1 MAATFNY
8 KNCKNGAVY
17 YFDYRIRLQWASLLC
32 FEKISGNSFI
42 PSFERIPRQE
52 AYTPQTRVVPPI
64 PQSIAPYRTE
74 TSQTRV
80 NRNETS
86 QTRVN
91 LPVAVAVP
99 GGRYFT
105 SDSEL
110 SNNETVSINIGS
122 LPANKVNN
130 NTSGS
135 LNNTNRNTNRNTSTS
150 ELFSEPSAP
159 SQDKDH

>member
-1 MAATFNY
+1 M
-8 KNCKNGAVY
+8 
-17 YFDYRIRLQWASLLC
+17 
-32 FEKISGNSFI
+32 
-42 PSFERIPRQE
+42 
-52 AYTPQTRVVPPI
+52 PQTRVVPPI

-74 TSQTRV
+74 TVPYRTETV
-80 NRNETS
+80 VPNETP

-105 SDSEL
+105 YDSEL